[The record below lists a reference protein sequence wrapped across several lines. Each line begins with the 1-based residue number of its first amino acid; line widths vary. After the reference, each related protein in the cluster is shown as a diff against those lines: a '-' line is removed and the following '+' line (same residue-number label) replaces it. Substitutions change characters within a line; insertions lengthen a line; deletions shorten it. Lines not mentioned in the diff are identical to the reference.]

1 MRLKIGLENDSNGH
15 NFTFT
20 SPVALAER
28 ESFKAQLTTIISNN
42 RAAREAGALQ
52 SPQTSAP
59 PAPSSANGA
68 AHRAPAPTPSRPSTS
83 RAESVSSTR
92 GTPVNDPVHDFRI
105 RKKVLVKTPELA
117 ALHREL
123 VMSGQIT
130 ETEFWEGREVHAQQ
144 MFVWGRVI
152 SDVRSCPSISC
163 SRRPLPTRRGKA
175 DQANWLT
182 RDHKLWTAVKSKLSL
197 RHNSYT
203 TSLMNIPSSPRRAM
217 RTCRAKYRLLSHSHS
232 LLSHLSYHSCLKQ
245 NFGNGIFNQNFFIR
259 TGLPSAPR
267 QPNTL
272 SKTTQSSTSIWK
284 NRMTVSFPCF
294 VAAGPAG
301 IIPPTRAGT

>member
-1 MRLKIGLENDSNGH
+1 MRLKVGLENDSNGH

-20 SPVALAER
+20 SPLALAER

-42 RAAREAGALQ
+42 RAAREGGGLQ

-59 PAPSSANGA
+59 TAPSPANGA
-68 AHRAPAPTPSRPSTS
+68 ANRAPAPAPSRPSTS

-130 ETEFWEGREVHAQQ
+130 ETEFWEGREVHAS
-144 MFVWGRVI
+144 
-152 SDVRSCPSISC
+152 SDVRLGRVVSDVKPCPSISC
-163 SRRPLPTRRGKA
+163 SHRLLLTRRRRA
-175 DQANWLT
+175 DQVSWSI
-182 RDHKLWTAVKSKLSL
+182 RDHRPWKAAKLRLSL

-203 TSLMNIPSSPRRAM
+203 TSLMNIPSSPRRTT
-217 RTCRAKYRLLSHSHS
+217 RTCRAKYRLS
-232 LLSHLSYHSCLKQ
+232 
-245 NFGNGIFNQNFFIR
+245 
-259 TGLPSAPR
+259 
-267 QPNTL
+267 
-272 SKTTQSSTSIWK
+272 QSPVLFS
-284 NRMTVSFPCF
+284 VS
-294 VAAGPAG
+294 
-301 IIPPTRAGT
+301 PPMP